1 MLSSITWA
9 VVAWRRVAP
18 PRSTALRLLG
28 AQLWVALV
36 VEVLGTALSL
46 CGASNAWLYDLYIAV
61 EFVLL
66 LSMAHALQL
75 LPYRTTWVLA
85 CAFLV
90 LVGLEVLRSPDT
102 DRFLVISA
110 SLSALALTGLY
121 LRLLWQRAER
131 VRGPLLQDQHFW
143 TGLGHVIFFG
153 AMTPVVA
160 PMDLLIATDPF
171 LASSLYY
178 LLQLLCCVRY
188 WAIARGLRH
197 ATGVG
202 LVPSTT

>member
-9 VVAWRRVAP
+9 VVAWRRLPP
-18 PRSTALRLLG
+18 PRTTALRLLG
-28 AQLWVALV
+28 VQLCVALV
-36 VEVLGTALSL
+36 VEVLGTVLSL
-46 CGASNAWLYDLYIAV
+46 NHAPNAWLYDLYIVV
-61 EFVLL
+61 EFILL
-66 LSMAHALQL
+66 LGMAHALHL
-75 LPYRTTWVLA
+75 LPYRTTWILA

-90 LVGLEVLRSPDT
+90 LVSLEVFRLRDT
-102 DRFLVISA
+102 DALVVMSA
-110 SLSALALTGLY
+110 SLSALTLTGLY

-131 VRGPLLQDQHFW
+131 VRGPLFRDQLFW

-178 LLQLLCCVRY
+178 LLQFLCCVRY
-188 WAIARGLRH
+188 FAIAWGLQLVPR
-197 ATGVG
+197 AG
-202 LVPSTT
+202 LVPSTA